1 MKLAISN
8 IAWTK
13 ENDESIYT
21 YLLQKGFQGLEIAP
35 TRLFSDK
42 PYEHVKEAIQF
53 SKKIKNNYNLLIP
66 SMQSIWYGRQEAI
79 FGSEKER
86 QALLDYTFQ
95 AINFA
100 EAIGC
105 KNLVFGCPRNRNVS
119 GDDDYNTGI
128 VFFRQIG
135 NYAQAHHTVVALE
148 ANPVIYGTNF
158 LNTTKAAID
167 FCRKIDNKG
176 IGINYDL
183 GTVIYNG
190 EDYHTCLGN
199 LDLINHVHISEPYL
213 AKIEKR
219 EMHRELL
226 KTLEAGGYDKYV
238 SIEMRTMEHIDD
250 VYETINYVRD
260 LV

>member
-13 ENDESIYT
+13 EKDESMYA

-35 TRLFSDK
+35 TRLFLEK
-42 PYEHVKEAIQF
+42 PYEHLKEAIQF
-53 SKKIKNNYNLLIP
+53 SKKLINNYNLVIP
-66 SMQSIWYGRQEAI
+66 SMQSIWYGRSEAI
-79 FGSEKER
+79 FGNEKER

-105 KNLVFGCPRNRNVS
+105 KNLVFGCPKNRNVS
-119 GDDDYNTGI
+119 DDNDYNTGI
-128 VFFRQIG
+128 DFFRQIG
-135 NYAQAHHTVVALE
+135 NYAREHHTIVALE

-167 FCRKIDNKG
+167 FCREIDNKG

-183 GTVIYNG
+183 GTVIYNN
-190 EDYHTCLGN
+190 EDYHTCLEN

-219 EMHRELL
+219 EIHRQLL
-226 KTLEAGGYDKYV
+226 KALGAGGYDKFV
-238 SIEMRTMEHIDD
+238 SIEMKTMEHMED

>member
-1 MKLAISN
+1 M
-8 IAWTK
+8 
-13 ENDESIYT
+13 
-21 YLLQKGFQGLEIAP
+21 
-35 TRLFSDK
+35 
-42 PYEHVKEAIQF
+42 
-53 SKKIKNNYNLLIP
+53 
-66 SMQSIWYGRQEAI
+66 
-79 FGSEKER
+79 
-86 QALLDYTFQ
+86 
-95 AINFA
+95 
-100 EAIGC
+100 
-105 KNLVFGCPRNRNVS
+105 
-119 GDDDYNTGI
+119 
-128 VFFRQIG
+128 
-135 NYAQAHHTVVALE
+135 ALE

-238 SIEMRTMEHIDD
+238 SIEMRKMEHIDD

>member
-13 ENDESIYT
+13 ENDEPMYA
-21 YLLQKGFQGLEIAP
+21 YLLQKGFQGMEIAP
-35 TRLFSDK
+35 TRLFLDK
-42 PYEHVKEAIQF
+42 PYEHLKEAIQF
-53 SKKIKNNYNLLIP
+53 SKKLKNNYNLLIP

-105 KNLVFGCPRNRNVS
+105 KNLVFGCPKNRNVS
-119 GDDDYNTGI
+119 GDVDYNTGI

-135 NYAQAHHTVVALE
+135 NYAQAHYTVVALE

-167 FCRKIDNKG
+167 FCREIDNKG

-183 GTVIYNG
+183 GTVIYNN
-190 EDYHTCLGN
+190 EDYHTCLEN
-199 LDLINHVHISEPYL
+199 LDLINHIHISEPYL
-213 AKIEKR
+213 AKIER
-219 EMHRELL
+219 RELHSQLL
-226 KTLEAGGYDKYV
+226 KALEAGGYDKFV
-238 SIEMRTMEHIDD
+238 SIEMKTMEHMED
-250 VYETINYVRD
+250 VYETINYVGD